1 MFIHTY
7 NVYIYIHICVYI
19 YIDVLENNTH
29 WIKVLNHPASLFL
42 ASAVFGLLGAGTVGV
57 AVTGGIPTRPRPS
70 VVVFRRVNSL
80 DDHINQQTE
89 RDWGLTMYDIY
100 IYYMDTGDSGM
111 LLYIYYCY
119 LMIFMDII
127 V

>member
-1 MFIHTY
+1 MYIYIYTY
-7 NVYIYIHICVYI
+7 VYIYIY
-19 YIDVLENNTH
+19 DVLENNTH

-100 IYYMDTGDSGM
+100 IYIYYMDTGDSGM

>member
-1 MFIHTY
+1 
-7 NVYIYIHICVYI
+7 VYI

-100 IYYMDTGDSGM
+100 IYIIWI
-111 LLYIYYCY
+111 LEILACCY
-119 LMIFMDII
+119 TYTTVIS
-127 V
+127 

>member
-1 MFIHTY
+1 M
-7 NVYIYIHICVYI
+7 YI

-57 AVTGGIPTRPRPS
+57 AVTGGIPTKPRP
-70 VVVFRRVNSL
+70 NSL
-80 DDHINQQTE
+80 DDHINRQTE

-100 IYYMDTGDSGM
+100 IYIIWI
-111 LLYIYYCY
+111 LEILACCY
-119 LMIFMDII
+119 TYTTDIS
-127 V
+127 